1 MGNELADEL
10 RRIRGIRGSTLREV
24 EKATKI
30 SNAYLSQLE
39 RGEAKNPSPHKLYKL
54 AKYYSVPYEI
64 LMKLAGYF
72 HPGPEGQS
80 RRTVSVLQAAL
91 MSVKLSPDEEEKVAE
106 YIEFL
111 RFENKKRG
119 KS

>member
-1 MGNELADEL
+1 MGKELADEL

-54 AKYYSVPYEI
+54 AKYYSVPYEKF
-64 LMKLAGYF
+64 MELAGYF
-72 HPGPEGQS
+72 HSESKKRS
-80 RRTVSVLQAAL
+80 RKTVSALQAAL
-91 MSVKLSPDEEEKVAE
+91 MSVNLSPDEEEKVAE

-111 RFENKKRG
+111 RFENKRRS